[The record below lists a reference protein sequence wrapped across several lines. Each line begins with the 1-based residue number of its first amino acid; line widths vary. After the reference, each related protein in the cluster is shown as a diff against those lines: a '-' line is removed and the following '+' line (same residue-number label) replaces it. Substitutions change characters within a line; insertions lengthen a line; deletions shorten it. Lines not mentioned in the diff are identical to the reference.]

1 MRRTVPA
8 PIHIVHGG
16 PGWDCLERQAERAH
30 GGLEHGALSGD
41 HARQERQRVEG
52 VGHRGMRQLPARP
65 RLGHHLLQPLRLLGS
80 AAPHRL
86 QFSYDVRQLGD
97 HFDLV
102 ADAVPHCIPL
112 RLGYQRLHKRLVHFG
127 RPRPKVLVLPL
138 GEEIPVEM
146 HAKDGVADRPLDKEL
161 RQLGLIRR
169 LVSQRLHQLQQVVA
183 KLVVLCPLEHL
194 HRVAPDLLVDEI
206 RRQQLQSIGDV
217 NGRPLLHQLG
227 RLLGFLGVAP
237 VHALEEPGQRAAL
250 RGKAESE
257 APQQPLLLDCQR
269 PVGRLLEDGGNLA
282 ALLCVGLQV
291 AIDHAARQAPRQLL
305 SLQLSRIVPP
315 NLWIMQ
321 GSNGVPPR
329 DPRIR
334 GAEPA
339 RKRLVV

>member
-227 RLLGFLGVAP
+227 RL
-237 VHALEEPGQRAAL
+237 GQRSMHTVVGGRSIEGARGKGGHARTCLASWASLQSTLLRNLVSAL
-250 RGKAESE
+250 RSVVRLNRKRHSS
-257 APQQPLLLDCQR
+257 PFCST
-269 PVGRLLEDGGNLA
+269 VSGRLGGCLRMA
-282 ALLCVGLQV
+282 AICRRSSVSGFRSRS
-291 AIDHAARQAPRQLL
+291 ITPR
-305 SLQLSRIVPP
+305 V
-315 NLWIMQ
+315 
-321 GSNGVPPR
+321 
-329 DPRIR
+329 
-334 GAEPA
+334 
-339 RKRLVV
+339 RLRASF